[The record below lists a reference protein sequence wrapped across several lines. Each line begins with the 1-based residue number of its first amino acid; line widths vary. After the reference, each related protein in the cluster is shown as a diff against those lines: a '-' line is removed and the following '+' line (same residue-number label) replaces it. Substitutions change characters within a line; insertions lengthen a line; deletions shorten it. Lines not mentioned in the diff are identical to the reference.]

1 MSVALSKVRADVQ
14 ILLRDIDHTDA
25 WFSPM
30 LYDQM
35 IAMILIRHWARSAMP
50 QLAIANAFSINADG
64 TFELPTT
71 REYTGLVRIQLA
83 ATALFL
89 TPWTTEQMDMAR
101 SAVLPTTFTG
111 LPTAFAIY
119 EQRDSKVEGRVWAPP
134 GTATLCNLFIG
145 LAPDDIRTAAMDTVT
160 VDMSI
165 EGVQSL
171 VMDVAHELA
180 SGSTGSKL
188 EARGLSQAILP
199 KWQSESY
206 RLRILDNARRH
217 NMRSTGRIARVHA

>member
-1 MSVALSKVRADVQ
+1 MSVALSKVRADCQ

-30 LYDQM
+30 VYDQT
-35 IAMILIRHWARSAMP
+35 IAMILIRHWASAAMP
-50 QLAIANAFSINADG
+50 QLSIANAFSINADG

-71 REYTGLVRIQLA
+71 REYTGLVRIQLVSNF
-83 ATALFL
+83 LFL
-89 TPWTTEQMDMAR
+89 TKWTTEQMDLAR
-101 SAVLPTTFTG
+101 SAVLPSTFAG
-111 LPTAFAIY
+111 IPWAFSLY
-119 EQRDSKVEGRVWAPP
+119 EQRDSKVEGRTWPPP
-134 GTATLCNLFIG
+134 GSAALCNLFIG

-160 VDMSI
+160 VDLSV
-165 EGVQSL
+165 EAVQSL

-180 SGSTGSKL
+180 LGSTPAKL